1 MNKAIDISCSTC
13 FAIRGELCRTK
24 YLVHGQDEVTP
35 VICPIHSSRLV
46 DSHRDSNRYLWATLA
61 IAINRI
67 AAPYFT
73 DA

>member
-1 MNKAIDISCSTC
+1 MNKGIDIYCSTC

-46 DSHRDSNRYLWATLA
+46 DIQRDSNRHLCAARLLA
-61 IAINRI
+61 MAHTILRD
-67 AAPYFT
+67 T
-73 DA
+73 